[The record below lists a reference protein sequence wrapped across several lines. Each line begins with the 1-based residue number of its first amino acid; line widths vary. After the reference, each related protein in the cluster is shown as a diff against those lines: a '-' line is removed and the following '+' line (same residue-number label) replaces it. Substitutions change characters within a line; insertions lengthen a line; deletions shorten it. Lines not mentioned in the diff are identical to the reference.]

1 MKSVIAVVV
10 ALGVALLLIATG
22 IGCAQTAPTTAAVAP
37 AAEIALPAPSLVGKV
52 SVEAALAKRRSVRSF
67 APQELTL
74 QQVSQLAWAAQG
86 ITDPKTGHRT
96 APSARAVYPMTVY
109 LVKSDGVFEYVPD
122 GHKLRKLFG
131 DDRRAEVSS
140 QAAVQQAAADFVIVG
155 DAAKARAQ
163 FRDRSERWM
172 AVEAGMIAENIHLQ
186 AVALG
191 LASVTVGGFT
201 DADVT
206 KALSLSA
213 DQTPILV
220 IPVGVPR

>member
-1 MKSVIAVVV
+1 MKSLIAAIV
-10 ALGVALLLIATG
+10 ALGVALLLIAAG
-22 IGCAQTAPTTAAVAP
+22 IGCTQTAPTAVTVAP

-86 ITDPKTGHRT
+86 ITDAKTGHRT
-96 APSARAVYPMTVY
+96 APSAMAVYPMTVY

-122 GHKLRKLFG
+122 GHKLRKLSAG
-131 DDRRAEVSS
+131 DHRAEVSG
-140 QAAVQQAAADFVIVG
+140 QAAVRQAPLDIVIVG
-155 DAAKARAQ
+155 DSGKARAK
-163 FRDRSERWM
+163 FRDRADRWM
-172 AVEAGMIAENIHLQ
+172 AVEAGLIAENIHLQ
-186 AVALG
+186 AVGLG
-191 LASVTVGGFT
+191 LASLTVGGYAE
-201 DADVT
+201 ADVT

-213 DQTPILV
+213 EQTPVLV